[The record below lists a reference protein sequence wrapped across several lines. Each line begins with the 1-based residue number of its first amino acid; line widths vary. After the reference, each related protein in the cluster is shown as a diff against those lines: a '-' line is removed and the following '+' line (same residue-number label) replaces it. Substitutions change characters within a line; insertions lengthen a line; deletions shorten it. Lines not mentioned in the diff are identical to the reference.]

1 MNDEEVLDK
10 VQLMQDIV
18 CVIDTGSS
26 EEYIINDLLHYDK
39 SDVKD
44 CIEEMLKDNLLLDRG
59 AYLVFNYHDER
70 AKKIVYP

>member
-1 MNDEEVLDK
+1 MNDEEVLNK

-18 CVIDTGSS
+18 RMIDTGAA
-26 EEYIINDLLHYDK
+26 EEYIVKDLPHYDK
-39 SDVKD
+39 SGVKD

-59 AYLVFNYHDER
+59 AYLVFNYRDER